1 MGVKSTI
8 FLTRA
13 EAERRLVKAIQREQA
28 DGIEKF
34 VKRLTNEEIENLLEV
49 KNDTDY
55 RREFGRDT
63 TGFDNYLLID

>member
-28 DGIEKF
+28 DGIEMF
-34 VKRLTNEEIENLLEV
+34 VKRLTNDEIENLLEV
-49 KNDTDY
+49 KNDAYY
-55 RREFGRDT
+55 RREFGSD